1 MLKRVN
7 RKLKLSIVKSGKQLV
22 QKKTTKRH
30 LFWTHL
36 INIVV
41 QNRQKWIQ
49 FGHKRKVSIT
59 ISQGWARINC

>member
-49 FGHKRKVSIT
+49 FGLQKKS
-59 ISQGWARINC
+59 